1 MTDATPLPAG
11 PLAERLRAGAATLGV
26 PLDGQQQQQLLDYL
40 ALIAKWNKVYN
51 LTAVREPSEM
61 LTQHLLDCLAVVPPL
76 RRETGDAP
84 FTLLDVGSGAG
95 LPGVVVALAMP
106 QARVVCVDT
115 VAKKALFIQQVAA
128 ELRVPNLRAE
138 HARIETLAP
147 QGADVITSRAFASL
161 ADFVSLTAAHLAPG
175 GRWMAMKGRP
185 TEDELAQ
192 VPDDLEVFHVE
203 QLTVPELDADRCL
216 VWIRP
221 VQTALI

>member
-76 RRETGDAP
+76 RRETGGTP

-138 HARIETLAP
+138 HARIEALAP

>member
-61 LTQHLLDCLAVVPPL
+61 LTQHLLDCLAVVSPL